1 MAITSDTELSKLLE
15 LLDEKS
21 RALLWHLWWHR
32 HADIA
37 TLGSIID
44 AQNDFEVLY
53 RLKERINK
61 GSRHLFGKDIVQF
74 EQSRVDPVTGMNVL
88 FHWWFL
94 EDEDVFL
101 ASGVKPAVDIFDEQD
116 TVMIIAQLPVSV
128 SLCEPQVQVK
138 QGILQVRLKK
148 STAQG
153 GTYE

>member
-1 MAITSDTELSKLLE
+1 VAITSDKELSKLLE

-21 RALLWHLWWHR
+21 RALIWHLWWHR

-37 TLGSIID
+37 TLGGIIG

-61 GSRHLFGKDIVQF
+61 GSWQLFGKDIVKF
-74 EQSRVDPVTGMNVL
+74 EQSRVDPATGMNVS

-94 EDEDVFL
+94 EDEETFL
-101 ASGVKPAVDIFDEQD
+101 ASGTKPVVDIIDEQE
-116 TVMIIAQLPVSV
+116 TVMIIAQLPTSV
-128 SLCEPQVQVK
+128 SGCEPQVQVK

-148 STAQG
+148 KY
-153 GTYE
+153 GTRGNI